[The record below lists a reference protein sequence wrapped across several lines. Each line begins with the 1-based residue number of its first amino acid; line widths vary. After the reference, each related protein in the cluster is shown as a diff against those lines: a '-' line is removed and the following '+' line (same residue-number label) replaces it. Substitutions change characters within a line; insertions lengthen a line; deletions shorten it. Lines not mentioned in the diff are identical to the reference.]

1 MSWSVLRRRA
11 AVLAGLAALLV
22 AAPARAADALA
33 FADIAGWWAAEPA
46 FGGESSPVLLHF
58 VEDKGKQTVR
68 LSMLAIGG
76 FDVPVGTV
84 KLAGDGLDMEPMP
97 FPLRY
102 DRSAGTLSGFLP
114 EAAVPVYRIPVEF
127 RRVAPMEK
135 PPAPAW
141 TAASPRIK
149 WQFDVKAPVWAG
161 LAHDAET
168 GRLFVATDAGVLH
181 AIDTGGPGAGAAA
194 WTFDTGKP
202 IKARP
207 AVVGDAV
214 YVVSDSGFLH
224 KLDKK
229 SGVERWRAK
238 VDAATPPRLPGTDEK
253 SRWDR
258 YGSSVVVDGPRLYI
272 ASRDKALYALD
283 VASGKELWRV
293 ATGDIMTATP
303 ALWRDL
309 LLFADFAGKVQAVG
323 ARDGKPRWSY
333 DARLPVAGDLVV
345 DDAGRVFV
353 GSRTYD
359 LIALDAATGKE
370 LWKHY
375 YWFSWIESP
384 PVVRGQTVYT
394 GSSDGVGVY
403 AIDVATGAR
412 RWKARVPGWAWA
424 RTAVDDRLVV
434 AGTVGYGAWPGGR
447 SGSLVG
453 IDRQSGALRWMHV
466 DPPTPEQVAQKA
478 EWGFAAGPVL
488 VGGTVYA
495 ADLDGR
501 VFAIDGA

>member
-22 AAPARAADALA
+22 GAPARAADALA

-202 IKARP
+202 SRRARRSSATRSTSSPTAASCTSSTSKA
-207 AVVGDAV
+207 A
-214 YVVSDSGFLH
+214 
-224 KLDKK
+224 
-229 SGVERWRAK
+229 
-238 VDAATPPRLPGTDEK
+238 
-253 SRWDR
+253 
-258 YGSSVVVDGPRLYI
+258 SS
-272 ASRDKALYALD
+272 A
-283 VASGKELWRV
+283 
-293 ATGDIMTATP
+293 
-303 ALWRDL
+303 
-309 LLFADFAGKVQAVG
+309 
-323 ARDGKPRWSY
+323 
-333 DARLPVAGDLVV
+333 
-345 DDAGRVFV
+345 
-353 GSRTYD
+353 
-359 LIALDAATGKE
+359 
-370 LWKHY
+370 
-375 YWFSWIESP
+375 
-384 PVVRGQTVYT
+384 
-394 GSSDGVGVY
+394 
-403 AIDVATGAR
+403 GAR
-412 RWKARVPGWAWA
+412 RSMRRRRRACRA
-424 RTAVDDRLVV
+424 RTRSR
-434 AGTVGYGAWPGGR
+434 AGTATVRASSSTARGSTSPAATRPSTPSTSPPARSSGAWPPAT
-447 SGSLVG
+447 S
-453 IDRQSGALRWMHV
+453 
-466 DPPTPEQVAQKA
+466 
-478 EWGFAAGPVL
+478 
-488 VGGTVYA
+488 
-495 ADLDGR
+495 
-501 VFAIDGA
+501 